1 MKNKLETQ
9 SRNSIERG
17 AKDMKSTQP
26 PRNTVIS
33 VMTILHEW
41 RGHDSLALLD
51 PSRLTISTWIHK
63 TNAYCFRGNINGVD
77 LNRNFPDMLYDNP
90 APIEP
95 ETQVIMDWLS
105 LYPFILSA
113 TFHDGAL
120 LANYV
125 YDNYEGG

>member
-1 MKNKLETQ
+1 
-9 SRNSIERG
+9 
-17 AKDMKSTQP
+17 
-26 PRNTVIS
+26 
-33 VMTILHEW
+33 
-41 RGHDSLALLD
+41 
-51 PSRLTISTWIHK
+51 
-63 TNAYCFRGNINGVD
+63 
-77 LNRNFPDMLYDNP
+77 MLYDNP

-95 ETQVIMDWLS
+95 ETQAIMDWLS